1 MPETPRPRGTVKS
14 PTALWFSLSGAAWRT
29 GGAPL
34 AIGRRLL
41 AGFGLGLAVFVVLG
55 LASYKSERQFAETVD
70 WVRHTHEVLA
80 KLQKVNSDLIGVQT
94 VVGGFVIT
102 GREDF
107 LAPYHDALGELQ
119 NDERTLRRLT
129 ADNPRQQERLT
140 TLEDIVRQR
149 VAFSEET
156 LVLQRHRGSAAA
168 AALIST
174 GSGQEIMKRF
184 GSVLGALERE
194 ERDLLTQREAHARA
208 QTARTFFILPVAT
221 FIGLGV
227 LLTVLFFLN
236 SEANERREAEATSRL
251 AAEIVKSTSD
261 AVMTKTLGGIITSW
275 NPGAERIFG
284 YTAQQAIGQPVQMF
298 IPPECADEEK
308 KILTKIGRGERVEHF
323 ETMRLRKDGRRAN
336 VSVTVSPIKDNAGR
350 IAGAANILHDI
361 SERKQVADALRA
373 SEERFR
379 TMANSIPQLVWIA
392 RADGFIY
399 WYNERWYEY
408 TGTTPEQMEG
418 CGWQS
423 VHDPEALPKVVE
435 NWALSI
441 DSGQPFEM
449 EFPLRGADAKF
460 RTFLTRVHP
469 LKDAEG
475 RVVQWFGTNT
485 DVDELKRME
494 ESLRAS
500 QARLHSTLA
509 AGSIGTWTWD
519 IVNDRLTADEF
530 TARMFSIE
538 PDAAAK
544 GLPAAIYLRAV
555 MEGDQPGVAEGLA
568 RAIEACGHY
577 DIEYRVRQKDGEL
590 RWVQAK
596 GRVDGDAA
604 GNAVNFHGAVMDIT
618 ARKRSEGRFR
628 RLVDSNAQGVMFW
641 NTKGEIT
648 GANDAFLSIV
658 GYTREDQKAGRIG
671 WAAITPPEYAHL
683 DRRSLEE
690 LAATGICTPFEKE
703 YIRKDGSRVPILL
716 GAAVFEDSPD
726 EGVCFLLDITER
738 KRTDQ
743 ALRES
748 EEHFRFLNNL
758 SEATRTLAD
767 PGQIMAVTARMLGG
781 HLHASRCGY
790 AYMEQDGDQVTTLHD
805 YTDGC
810 ASVAGTYQLS
820 LFGARASATLRS
832 GQTLIIRDVQ
842 AEILPG
848 EGVDRFNAIGIR
860 ALISCPLVKNGGLR
874 AVMAVHQT
882 TPRDWK
888 AGEVTLVQDVVDRCW
903 ATIERRTAEEKI
915 RQLNAELEQRVVER
929 TAQLEEANQEL
940 EAFSYSVSHDLRA
953 PLRAVDGFSLIV
965 VEDYGQQLPEE
976 GLRYLY
982 EIRQGVQRM
991 AALIDDLLEFARL
1004 SRQPL
1009 NKRAVDTER
1018 LVRGV
1023 IEDLGSQREGRQIE
1037 IRIDVLP
1044 PCHGDPA
1051 LLKQVWVNL
1060 LSNAL
1065 KYTRKCERA
1074 VLEIGCGREKNV
1086 DVYFVRDNGTGF
1098 DMQYADKLFGVFQ
1111 RLHRAEDYEGTG
1123 VGLAIVHRVIH
1134 RHGGRVWAE
1143 AALDRGATFHFTL
1156 EGEVKS

>member
-1 MPETPRPRGTVKS
+1 
-14 PTALWFSLSGAAWRT
+14 
-29 GGAPL
+29 
-34 AIGRRLL
+34 
-41 AGFGLGLAVFVVLG
+41 
-55 LASYKSERQFAETVD
+55 
-70 WVRHTHEVLA
+70 
-80 KLQKVNSDLIGVQT
+80 
-94 VVGGFVIT
+94 
-102 GREDF
+102 
-107 LAPYHDALGELQ
+107 
-119 NDERTLRRLT
+119 
-129 ADNPRQQERLT
+129 
-140 TLEDIVRQR
+140 
-149 VAFSEET
+149 
-156 LVLQRHRGSAAA
+156 
-168 AALIST
+168 
-174 GSGQEIMKRF
+174 
-184 GSVLGALERE
+184 
-194 ERDLLTQREAHARA
+194 
-208 QTARTFFILPVAT
+208 
-221 FIGLGV
+221 
-227 LLTVLFFLN
+227 
-236 SEANERREAEATSRL
+236 
-251 AAEIVKSTSD
+251 
-261 AVMTKTLGGIITSW
+261 
-275 NPGAERIFG
+275 
-284 YTAQQAIGQPVQMF
+284 
-298 IPPECADEEK
+298 
-308 KILTKIGRGERVEHF
+308 
-323 ETMRLRKDGRRAN
+323 
-336 VSVTVSPIKDNAGR
+336 
-350 IAGAANILHDI
+350 
-361 SERKQVADALRA
+361 
-373 SEERFR
+373 
-379 TMANSIPQLVWIA
+379 
-392 RADGFIY
+392 
-399 WYNERWYEY
+399 
-408 TGTTPEQMEG
+408 
-418 CGWQS
+418 
-423 VHDPEALPKVVE
+423 
-435 NWALSI
+435 
-441 DSGQPFEM
+441 
-449 EFPLRGADAKF
+449 
-460 RTFLTRVHP
+460 
-469 LKDAEG
+469 
-475 RVVQWFGTNT
+475 
-485 DVDELKRME
+485 
-494 ESLRAS
+494 
-500 QARLHSTLA
+500 
-509 AGSIGTWTWD
+509 
-519 IVNDRLTADEF
+519 
-530 TARMFSIE
+530 
-538 PDAAAK
+538 
-544 GLPAAIYLRAV
+544 
-555 MEGDQPGVAEGLA
+555 
-568 RAIEACGHY
+568 
-577 DIEYRVRQKDGEL
+577 
-590 RWVQAK
+590 
-596 GRVDGDAA
+596 
-604 GNAVNFHGAVMDIT
+604 
-618 ARKRSEGRFR
+618 
-628 RLVDSNAQGVMFW
+628 
-641 NTKGEIT
+641 
-648 GANDAFLSIV
+648 
-658 GYTREDQKAGRIG
+658 
-671 WAAITPPEYAHL
+671 
-683 DRRSLEE
+683 
-690 LAATGICTPFEKE
+690 
-703 YIRKDGSRVPILL
+703 VPILL